1 MEPTDAATDE
11 PQLPEKDRNFV
22 TALARGLE
30 LLRAFGT
37 GEEYLGNAELSN
49 RTHIP
54 RPTVS
59 RLTYTLTQLGYL
71 QHNRHLE
78 KYRLGPGV
86 LALGYR
92 FLANMGI
99 REIARPHLQHFADA
113 TDCNVSLGGADRSDM
128 VYLETCH
135 GHGPLII
142 RLDVGSRLPI
152 ATSAIGRAWLCGLS
166 DERRQ
171 QVMQELAAFHGSDWP
186 RLHAG
191 IEQSLRDYTEY
202 GFCLSEQDWQRDIS
216 AVAMPLIL
224 EDGAEVMAINC
235 GGSSL
240 RLDHDR
246 LVNNLGPRLKEV
258 AAKIKQELAPKYR
271 ASR

>member
-1 MEPTDAATDE
+1 MQSTDSDAEE
-11 PQLPEKDRNFV
+11 PQLPGKDRNFV

-37 GEEYLGNAELSN
+37 DEEYLGNAELSN
-49 RTHIP
+49 RTAIP

-71 QHNRHLE
+71 QHNTHLE

-99 REIARPHLQHFADA
+99 REVARPHLQKFADA
-113 TDCNVSLGGADRSDM
+113 TDCNVSLGSADRSDM

-135 GHGPLII
+135 GSGPLII

-152 ATSAIGRAWLCGLS
+152 ATSAIGRAWLCGLPAA
-166 DERRQ
+166 RRQ
-171 QVMQELAAFHGSDWP
+171 QLMYELAGFHGSDWP
-186 RLHAG
+186 ALEAG
-191 IEQSLRDYTEY
+191 IHQSLKDYAEY

-258 AAKIKQELAPKYR
+258 AEQIKQELAPRYR
-271 ASR
+271 SAR

>member
-1 MEPTDAATDE
+1 MESNDTTDDAS
-11 PQLPEKDRNFV
+11 PPSKDRNFV

-30 LLRAFGT
+30 LLRAFGS
-37 GEEYLGNAELSN
+37 GEEYLGNAELSY
-49 RTHIP
+49 RTGVP

-71 QHNRHLE
+71 QHNTHLE
-78 KYRLGPGV
+78 KYRLGPGI

-99 REIARPHLQHFADA
+99 REISRPHLQKLADA
-113 TDCNVSLGGADRSDM
+113 TDCNVSLGSADRHDM

-171 QVMQELAAFHGSDWP
+171 RVLHELELFYGTEWH
-186 RLHAG
+186 HYEAG
-191 IEQSLRDYTEY
+191 IQLSMNDYAKY
-202 GFCLSEQDWQRDIS
+202 GFCLSEQDWQQDIS

-224 EDGAEVMAINC
+224 ENGGEVMAINC
-235 GGSSL
+235 GGASS
-240 RLDHDR
+240 RLNHDR

-258 AAKIKQELAPKYR
+258 AQNIRNELEPQR
-271 ASR
+271 R

>member
-1 MEPTDAATDE
+1 MEPTDAAADE
-11 PQLPEKDRNFV
+11 PQSPEKDRNFV

-92 FLANMGI
+92 FLANM
-99 REIARPHLQHFADA
+99 AFAK
-113 TDCNVSLGGADRSDM
+113 L
-128 VYLETCH
+128 
-135 GHGPLII
+135 
-142 RLDVGSRLPI
+142 
-152 ATSAIGRAWLCGLS
+152 
-166 DERRQ
+166 
-171 QVMQELAAFHGSDWP
+171 
-186 RLHAG
+186 
-191 IEQSLRDYTEY
+191 
-202 GFCLSEQDWQRDIS
+202 
-216 AVAMPLIL
+216 
-224 EDGAEVMAINC
+224 
-235 GGSSL
+235 
-240 RLDHDR
+240 
-246 LVNNLGPRLKEV
+246 
-258 AAKIKQELAPKYR
+258 LAPIYSTLPTPPT
-271 ASR
+271 AT

>member
-1 MEPTDAATDE
+1 MTAIDNTADD

-30 LLRAFGT
+30 LMRAFGN

-49 RTHIP
+49 RTGIP

-71 QHNRHLE
+71 QHNTHLE

-99 REIARPHLQHFADA
+99 REVARPHLQKFADA

-135 GHGPLII
+135 GSGPLII

-152 ATSAIGRAWLCGLS
+152 ATSAIGRAWLCGLP
-166 DERRQ
+166 ETRRQ
-171 QVMQELAAFHGSDWP
+171 QILKELAAFHGKEWP
-186 RLHAG
+186 ALEAS
-191 IEQSLRDYTEY
+191 IKQSMEDYAYY

-224 EDGAEVMAINC
+224 EDGAEVLAINC

-258 AAKIKQELAPKYR
+258 AAQIKQELAPKHKLMR
-271 ASR
+271 

>member
-1 MEPTDAATDE
+1 MHPIDTEADDS
-11 PQLPEKDRNFV
+11 QLPGKDRNFV

-37 GEEYLGNAELSN
+37 GEEYLGNAELSK
-49 RTHIP
+49 RTSIP

-71 QHNRHLE
+71 QHNTHLE

-99 REIARPHLQHFADA
+99 REVARPHLQTFADS
-113 TDCNVSLGGADRSDM
+113 TDCNVSLGGADRHDM

-135 GHGPLII
+135 GSGPLII

-152 ATSAIGRAWLCGLS
+152 ATSAIGRAWLCGLPAP
-166 DERRQ
+166 RRQ
-171 QVMQELAAFHGSDWP
+171 QVLQELAAFHGSDWP
-186 RLHAG
+186 ALEKG
-191 IEQSLRDYTEY
+191 IQRSMEDYAKH
-202 GFCLSEQDWQRDIS
+202 GFCFSEQDWQRDIS

-224 EDGAEVMAINC
+224 EDGAEIMAINC

-246 LVNNLGPRLKEV
+246 LVNSLGPRLKEV
-258 AAKIKQELAPKYR
+258 ASQIKQELAPR
-271 ASR
+271 SRLIG

>member
-1 MEPTDAATDE
+1 MHPTDTDADD
-11 PQLPEKDRNFV
+11 PQLPGKDRNFV

-49 RTHIP
+49 RTNIP

-71 QHNRHLE
+71 QHNTHLE

-99 REIARPHLQHFADA
+99 REIARPHLQKFADA

-142 RLDVGSRLPI
+142 RLDTGSRLPI
-152 ATSAIGRAWLCGLS
+152 VTSAIGRAWLCGLS

-171 QVMQELAAFHGSDWP
+171 QVLQELASEYGDDWP
-186 RLHAG
+186 QYEAG
-191 IEQSLRDYTEY
+191 IQQSLKDYAQY

-246 LVNNLGPRLKEV
+246 LVNNLGPRLKDV
-258 AAKIKQELAPKYR
+258 ANQIKQELAPR
-271 ASR
+271 SHSAQ

>member
-1 MEPTDAATDE
+1 MEPTDAAADE
-11 PQLPEKDRNFV
+11 PQSPEKDRNFV

-135 GHGPLII
+135 GHAPAPGHPVQTNI
-142 RLDVGSRLPI
+142 RPVVV
-152 ATSAIGRAWLCGLS
+152 S
-166 DERRQ
+166 DANGHVNPPRCRRQ
-171 QVMQELAAFHGSDWP
+171 AVRTG
-186 RLHAG
+186 
-191 IEQSLRDYTEY
+191 LRRH
-202 GFCLSEQDWQRDIS
+202 W
-216 AVAMPLIL
+216 
-224 EDGAEVMAINC
+224 
-235 GGSSL
+235 
-240 RLDHDR
+240 H
-246 LVNNLGPRLKEV
+246 
-258 AAKIKQELAPKYR
+258 KQEFGGC
-271 ASR
+271 